1 MRFITDGDVIAAE
14 WRTRL
19 VCSIAGGIMGV
30 VFDML
35 FYTTPAG
42 VVVGVSGATIGS
54 AVMFWEWRRLVA
66 MNQAPLP
73 VKPQEKP
80 TDLGD
85 FIPMPPRDERTYEYA
100 AVNHWAKL
108 DLVRACGD
116 IDAVS
121 EFLKLVAG
129 NHELRVEFWKAT
141 RRVGREKFQH
151 MRAELIRCGLVDNH
165 GYKGAYQW
173 TAEGKRWLATL
184 PR

>member
-1 MRFITDGDVIAAE
+1 MRFMADGDVISDQ
-14 WRTRL
+14 WRVITL
-19 VCSIAGGIMGV
+19 TGILGGIIGII
-30 VFDML
+30 FDTALNATPL
-35 FYTTPAG
+35 FTLI
-42 VVVGVSGATIGS
+42 GVSGMIIGGWI
-54 AVMFWEWRRLVA
+54 MFLEWRRLVA
-66 MNQAPLP
+66 LNQAPLP

-85 FIPMPPRDERTYEYA
+85 FIPMPPKDERTYEYA

-173 TAEGKRWLATL
+173 TDEGRRWLASL